1 MAEPQSRSFH
11 WRFENPPAAI
21 WPILS
26 DTVRFNE
33 AAGLPRYDVVETP
46 QDDGTVL
53 YEGRLKRGP
62 FTIAWREIPVNW
74 VANRWFEHRREFLG
88 GPLKDLTARF
98 ALSPGPDGTGSQGD
112 YTLTATPA
120 NLLGRLML
128 KAGFFE
134 NTAKTFA
141 GLAADAD
148 RFAGGAA
155 AMPFSFTAPRPDPAL
170 KRRVAALIEEI
181 EASGHGHG
189 RAARLADL
197 LLSAQEAD
205 LAHLRPLALAR
216 DWQAEPREVIEL
228 CLQAVRAGLLTMRW
242 DLLCPRCRVAK
253 AAVQALDQL
262 PKGAHCATC
271 NIDYDRDFSRNV
283 ELSFSPAPAV
293 RALGTGE
300 HCLFGPMS
308 TPHIWVQR
316 SLPPGAH
323 LSEACD
329 LPAGSYRLRTLEAGP
344 QEEVTLEGN
353 MPLAEVVVTGEAV
366 RPGAPG
372 EPGRVL
378 LRNDSGQPLTVI
390 IEERR
395 WARDALTADRVTAL
409 QAFRDLFSEQVLR
422 PGDEVAVARI
432 TLLFTDLKRSTDLYG
447 SIGDAAAYQLVRDHF
462 AFLGAIVR
470 RHNGALVKTIGDA
483 IMAAFAAPGDAL
495 AAALDIQRELDAFSQ
510 TEEVSGARPLAIKV
524 GLHEGPCIAVTLNG
538 RLDYFGTTV
547 NMAARLEGQSDGGD
561 IVLSEAVAEDPA
573 VAALLPGLD
582 CSAETTTL
590 KGFDAPVAF
599 RRVRV

>member
-11 WRFENPPAAI
+11 WRFDNPPAAI
-21 WPILS
+21 WPILA

-33 AAGLPRYDVVETP
+33 AAGLPRYDVTETLEV
-46 QDDGTVL
+46 DGTVR

-62 FTIAWREIPVNW
+62 VTLRWREVPVNW
-74 VANRWFEHRREFLG
+74 VAQHWFEHRREFLG

-98 ALSPGPDGTGSQGD
+98 VLTACPDGKGCQGD

-120 NLLGRLML
+120 NLLGRLIL

-134 NTAKTFA
+134 NTARTFA
-141 GLAADAD
+141 ALAADAD
-148 RFAGGAA
+148 RFAGGAS
-155 AMPFSFTAPRPDPAL
+155 AMPFTYTAPKPDPAL
-170 KRRVAALIEEI
+170 KQRVAAQVEEI

-189 RAARLADL
+189 LAARLAGH

-205 LAHLRPLALAR
+205 LGHLRPLALAR
-216 DWQAEPREVIEL
+216 DWQAPPREVIEL
-228 CLQAVRAGLLTMRW
+228 CLQAVRAGLLDMRW

-262 PKGAHCATC
+262 PKGAHCPTC

-283 ELSFSPAPAV
+283 ELSFSPAPSV
-293 RALGTGE
+293 RPLGTGE

-308 TPHIWVQR
+308 TPHIWLQR
-316 SLPPGAH
+316 TLRPGEDI
-323 LSEACD
+323 SETCH

-344 QEEVTLEGN
+344 ETEVTLAEHE
-353 MPLAEVVVTGEAV
+353 PLGEVVASDGAV
-366 RPGAPG
+366 ALGAAG
-372 EPGRVL
+372 TPGRVR
-378 LRNDSGQPLTVI
+378 LRNASSQSLTVI

-422 PGDEVAVARI
+422 PGDEVAVARV
-432 TLLFTDLKRSTDLYG
+432 TLLFTDLRRSTDLYG
-447 SIGDAAAYQLVRDHF
+447 SIGDAAAYHLVRDHF
-462 AFLGAIVR
+462 AYLGAIVR
-470 RHNGALVKTIGDA
+470 RHDGALVKTIGDA
-483 IMAAFAAPGDAL
+483 IMAAFTRPGDAL
-495 AAALDIQRELDAFSQ
+495 AAALDIQRELAAFNKK
-510 TEEVSGARPLAIKV
+510 EARPLAIKV

-547 NMAARLEGQSDGGD
+547 NMAARLQGQSQGGD

-573 VAALLPGLD
+573 VAALLTTLD
-582 CSAETTTL
+582 CHRETTTL

-599 RRVRV
+599 RRLRIEVA

>member
-11 WRFENPPAAI
+11 WRFKNPPQAI
-21 WPILS
+21 WPLLA

-33 AAGLPRYDVVETP
+33 AAGLPRYEVTETL
-46 QDDGTVL
+46 QDDGSVL
-53 YEGRLKRGP
+53 YEGRLPRGP
-62 FTIAWREIPVNW
+62 LTIAWREIPVNW
-74 VANRWFEHRREFLG
+74 VAHRWFEHRREFHG

-98 ALSPGPDGTGSQGD
+98 ALTAEPGGGCRGD
-112 YTLTATPA
+112 YTLSATPA
-120 NLLGRLML
+120 NLLGHLILRT
-128 KAGFFE
+128 GFFE
-134 NTAKTFA
+134 RTAKTFA
-141 GLAADAD
+141 ALAADAD
-148 RFAGGAA
+148 RYAAGAA
-155 AMPFSFTAPRPDPAL
+155 AMPFTFKAPRPEPAL
-170 KRRVAALIEEI
+170 KARIAAQVAEI

-189 RAARLADL
+189 LAARLADH

-205 LAHLRPLALAR
+205 LGHLRPLALAR
-216 DWQAEPREVIEL
+216 AWGARPREVVEL
-228 CLQAVRAGLLTMRW
+228 CLQAVRSGLLTMRW

-283 ELSFSPAPAV
+283 ELSFAPAPAV
-293 RALGTGE
+293 RQLGSGE

-316 SLPPGAH
+316 TLRPGER
-323 LSEACD
+323 LVEACD

-344 QEEVTLEGN
+344 EEEVVLAEGEAL
-353 MPLAEVVVTGEAV
+353 PEVVVNGTAV
-366 RPGAPG
+366 RPGAAG
-372 EPGRVL
+372 ETGKVL
-378 LRNDSGQPLTVI
+378 LRNDSAGPLTVI

-409 QAFRDLFSEQVLR
+409 QAFRDLFSDQVLR
-422 PGDEVAVARI
+422 PGDEVAVARVA
-432 TLLFTDLKRSTDLYG
+432 LLFTDLKRSTDLYG
-447 SIGDAAAYQLVRDHF
+447 SVGDAAAYHLVRDHF

-470 RHNGALVKTIGDA
+470 RHDGALVKTIGDA

-495 AAALDIQRELDAFSQ
+495 AAALDIQRELGSFNDKKR
-510 TEEVSGARPLAIKV
+510 RPLSIKV

-547 NMAARLEGQSDGGD
+547 NMAARLQGQSEGGD

-573 VAALLPGLD
+573 VAALLPALD

-590 KGFDAPVAF
+590 KGFDTPVAF